1 MSSVEIRDAVIDDLP
16 ELRAVFRRAS
26 WANEGDRSLLELH
39 PEFLV
44 LSGVAVGEGRSRVAS
59 VDGRAVGFSSILADG
74 DSVELEDLFVDP
86 DWMRRGV
93 GRALVTDV
101 VDLART
107 AGLLRVVVD
116 ANEHALVFYAARR
129 IPALWDGETRPR
141 YGDTDDSSGWSAAA
155 RVMITRSVVSVAG
168 PQPGASCQR
177 LIMRCPR

>member
-26 WANEGDRSLLELH
+26 WATEGDRPLLELH

-59 VDGRAVGFSSILADG
+59 VDGRTVGFSSILADG

-107 AGLLRVVVD
+107 AGLLRIVVD
-116 ANEHALVFYAARR
+116 ANEHALVFY
-129 IPALWDGETRPR
+129 E
-141 YGDTDDSSGWSAAA
+141 
-155 RVMITRSVVSVAG
+155 RVGFLPCGTVKLDHGTAIRMTLQVGVQPLRS
-168 PQPGASCQR
+168 
-177 LIMRCPR
+177 